1 MIDLMNMSEEELREL
16 WIDNP
21 DILDELAQE
30 LSVDEVAVVFVKHP
44 MLQNAIL
51 KYYDPVSVYND
62 IYVNQVSDANPG
74 DYEHDWDEYQ
84 KVHKEYVDALNA
96 IKDYV
101 LQNPDYSET
110 EVAET
115 IANAPVEVADWDD
128 PYGTIRR
135 AEIESQ
141 KLVDKI
147 LENPEEMDEIFRTTN
162 DLQGLYKALQNELY
176 PANIV
181 FDDSEA
187 YHNSIITEALK
198 KLSKNVVLDEDLEAA
213 DELAELDLGLTD
225 ESSPLQKREKKLSEL
240 EEEERTI
247 SEAEKLI
254 DKQNA
259 KDGQNIGE

>member
-1 MIDLMNMSEEELREL
+1 MVDLMNMSEEELREL

-21 DILDELAQE
+21 NILDELAQE
-30 LSVDEVAVVFVKHP
+30 LSVNEVAVVFVKHP

-51 KYYDPVSVYND
+51 KYYDPESLYND
-62 IYVNQVSDANPG
+62 IYVNQVADANPG

-84 KVHKEYVDALNA
+84 KVHKEYVVALNA

-128 PYGTIRR
+128 PYGTIRQ

-147 LENPEEMDEIFRTTN
+147 LENPEEMDEIFRTTD

-176 PANIV
+176 PV

-187 YHNSIITEALK
+187 YHNSIITEALE
-198 KLSKNVVLDEDLEAA
+198 KLSKNVVLDEDIEAA
-213 DELAELDLGLTD
+213 DELAELDVWLT
-225 ESSPLQKREKKLSEL
+225 EGSSPLQKREKELSEL
-240 EEEERTI
+240 EEEEKTI